1 MEWTA
6 TALSQAIHARQVFC
20 VEVLEAYL
28 AQIDRLNPIVNAL
41 VAPVVREGLRAQ
53 AQERDAQLARGISLG
68 PLHGFPQ
75 APKDI
80 MPVAG
85 MVTTRGSPIFA
96 GQVTQA
102 DAVVFE
108 RMRASGALFVARTN
122 SPEFGLG
129 GHTFNPVYGTTRNAF
144 DPQRSA
150 GGGSGGAGV
159 AVALRMLPVANGSDM
174 MGSLRTPPA
183 FNNVYGL
190 RTSMA
195 CAPPWAACRMCLPT
209 RCSSSSSAWRAPWR
223 ATFLIWRCYCRC
235 KRGLMPA
242 CR

>member
-6 TALSQAIHARQVFC
+6 TALSQAIHALQVSC

-96 GQVTQA
+96 GQVIQA
-102 DAVVFE
+102 DAAVFE
-108 RMRASGALFVARTN
+108 RTRASGALFVARTN

-129 GHTFNPVYGTTRNAF
+129 GHTCGLALSAMAVYDAAKV
-144 DPQRSA
+144 RSA
-150 GGGSGGAGV
+150 WYQTLRQLFETFDFLVLPATQVFPFDAELDWPHQIAG
-159 AVALRMLPVANGSDM
+159 RDM
-174 MGSLRTPPA
+174 DTYYR
-183 FNNVYGL
+183 
-190 RTSMA
+190 
-195 CAPPWAACRMCLPT
+195 WAWCQTWGWC
-209 RCSSSSSAWRAPWR
+209 CW
-223 ATFLIWRCYCRC
+223 
-235 KRGLMPA
+235 
-242 CR
+242 